1 MKNYYEILGV
11 AQTSDAETIT
21 AAFKA
26 LMQKLDSGTD
36 SATAAKGNTKE
47 FNDVYAV
54 LKAHEVLI
62 DPDARREYDA
72 SLAKA
77 KPQDVPP
84 PPPKIP
90 VAVEEEEVFVYPS
103 ANAFTEQ
110 QPSRWNTKIWL
121 LPVLLLGFFLIYQI
135 IQGQNSA
142 DPNAIVTVTVTGTA
156 NVRDAPTSSGSTVLG
171 EYPPGTT
178 LRGRWVPGN
187 LDPSERWLELQEG
200 GRFVWGRNLREVE
213 ASSDDTEIAQVPAA
227 SKIEAL
233 DDATKLKL
241 AFEAATQNTDPFISK
256 DGSSGARFRI
266 SPLKL
271 LKTDFGYVLITGGDP
286 LEDFHAAVGY
296 IKVYYL
302 EATDVFELKSSSG
315 EIFGGFGWGELPEW
329 KVSYAFSSN
338 PAVIVDGGYF
348 NMGCGVSGQRIVVL
362 TPSGPKETD
371 VSLSSSNDGLGE
383 PYVYEGKITNIIKNS
398 GFDVQVTGTQSFSEH
413 YSYKNGQFKLT
424 TGASQIPSC

>member
-84 PPPKIP
+84 PTPKIP
-90 VAVEEEEVFVYPS
+90 AVVEEEDVFVYPS

-213 ASSDDTEIAQVPAA
+213 ASPKISQNAGDAPDSLPRTSNQIDIARHLFLKGDDICSE
-227 SKIEAL
+227 K
-233 DDATKLKL
+233 
-241 AFEAATQNTDPFISK
+241 FF
-256 DGSSGARFRI
+256 
-266 SPLKL
+266 
-271 LKTDFGYVLITGGDP
+271 
-286 LEDFHAAVGY
+286 
-296 IKVYYL
+296 
-302 EATDVFELKSSSG
+302 
-315 EIFGGFGWGELPEW
+315 
-329 KVSYAFSSN
+329 
-338 PAVIVDGGYF
+338 
-348 NMGCGVSGQRIVVL
+348 
-362 TPSGPKETD
+362 
-371 VSLSSSNDGLGE
+371 
-383 PYVYEGKITNIIKNS
+383 NIIKYHIRDES
-398 GFDVQVTGTQSFSEH
+398 ID
-413 YSYKNGQFKLT
+413 YIGQFNGSKTQYNSFYENGNQWELWKIKNSKFLDVELIGIYTIKTEYHYLYWGLIFNGNAKNILDKLKT
-424 TGASQIPSC
+424 KMDNLPTEVGEFPHQLDPGGISFENDTNKTLKLPGYTLSCYFTG

>member
-84 PPPKIP
+84 PTPKIP
-90 VAVEEEEVFVYPS
+90 AVVEEEEDVFVYPS

-156 NVRDAPTSSGSTVLG
+156 NVRDAPTPSGSTVLG

-200 GRFVWGRNLREVE
+200 GRFVWGRNLLEVE
-213 ASSDDTEIAQVPAA
+213 AIPA
-227 SKIEAL
+227 KVVENPPEPITVAL
-233 DDATKLKL
+233 DSTLKFADPTECVAEGTLEKVYLKL
-241 AFEAATQNTDPFISK
+241 DKAMENGGGSYTVKLDEYDETLPVYASVKKDSEGIESRSASVMLPTGTTWHGLKLSRITTEWFLPPDTDSSYSRTVNFLQSPQELQNVLNRLGFNAPLDPDYSELSDTYNSCGGGMSIRK
-256 DGSSGARFRI
+256 IPGGSS
-266 SPLKL
+266 
-271 LKTDFGYVLITGGDP
+271 LIC
-286 LEDFHAAVGY
+286 
-296 IKVYYL
+296 
-302 EATDVFELKSSSG
+302 S
-315 EIFGGFGWGELPEW
+315 WG
-329 KVSYAFSSN
+329 
-338 PAVIVDGGYF
+338 
-348 NMGCGVSGQRIVVL
+348 C
-362 TPSGPKETD
+362 
-371 VSLSSSNDGLGE
+371 
-383 PYVYEGKITNIIKNS
+383 
-398 GFDVQVTGTQSFSEH
+398 
-413 YSYKNGQFKLT
+413 
-424 TGASQIPSC
+424 

>member
-84 PPPKIP
+84 PTPKIP

-213 ASSDDTEIAQVPAA
+213 ASPEISQNDITKYFGTE
-227 SKIEAL
+227 KEFCDYLNL
-233 DDATKLKL
+233 DILSPGVKKEPITNKWSEK
-241 AFEAATQNTDPFISK
+241 FWERSISK
-256 DGSSGARFRI
+256 FNASLYGLDVVGTAEFRQEGSGARAIIFDNSNTEVFNKLGNIYAGKFPTSI
-266 SPLKL
+266 SGEGAMYCPECEYTFDHARFTTL
-271 LKTDFGYVLITGGDP
+271 LDEETTVIFFGIG
-286 LEDFHAAVGY
+286 
-296 IKVYYL
+296 
-302 EATDVFELKSSSG
+302 KSS
-315 EIFGGFGWGELPEW
+315 IACGF
-329 KVSYAFSSN
+329 Y
-338 PAVIVDGGYF
+338 D
-348 NMGCGVSGQRIVVL
+348 
-362 TPSGPKETD
+362 
-371 VSLSSSNDGLGE
+371 
-383 PYVYEGKITNIIKNS
+383 
-398 GFDVQVTGTQSFSEH
+398 
-413 YSYKNGQFKLT
+413 
-424 TGASQIPSC
+424 